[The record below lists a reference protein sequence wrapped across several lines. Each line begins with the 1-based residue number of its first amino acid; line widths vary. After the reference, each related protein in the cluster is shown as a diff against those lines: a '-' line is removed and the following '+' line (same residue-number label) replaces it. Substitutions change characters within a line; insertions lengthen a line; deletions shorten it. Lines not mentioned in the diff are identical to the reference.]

1 MNLLTAQINLK
12 IVDLIFDI
20 FESLIWVL
28 EDRICSFIYPL
39 VHLVNIMHG
48 YFTLSIMTIVSYTDV
63 YIGLCYSLF
72 SWNLLVIA
80 HTKNGQAG
88 FSPIRLLFSCVL
100 QSNFLWTFRV
110 LSFSIKNQLKEQFNS
125 WNITM
130 SKWKVNWPDMNN
142 TYWKTLIRSNYK
154 HGNFVLCYKSKVISM
169 CTVYYPQIRIQS
181 WLRKWPEIQT
191 WNFA

>member
-1 MNLLTAQINLK
+1 MSNPSRNT
-12 IVDLIFDI
+12 VFRMWELI
-20 FESLIWVL
+20 
-28 EDRICSFIYPL
+28 Y
-39 VHLVNIMHG
+39 VHLLQVK
-48 YFTLSIMTIVSYTDV
+48 YCTSSSWFT
-63 YIGLCYSLF
+63 
-72 SWNLLVIA
+72 
-80 HTKNGQAG
+80 TKNQQHFHLYRERMIKGQKSNKCTWCDQYICKHGQAG